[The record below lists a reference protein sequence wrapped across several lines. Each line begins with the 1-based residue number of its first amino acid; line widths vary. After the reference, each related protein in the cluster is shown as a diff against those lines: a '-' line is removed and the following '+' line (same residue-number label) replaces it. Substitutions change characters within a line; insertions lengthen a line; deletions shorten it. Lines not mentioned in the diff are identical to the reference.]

1 MTSGGAGQERNRL
14 NGGVLALA
22 VAIWTLAL
30 LWLAVASGPQHDYC
44 SYLEQWK
51 LVLSGA
57 NPWATDNAYGPLHN
71 ALAPLTAFGPLGPK
85 LVIAAAFL
93 IANICLVRELY
104 KSGGLRAV
112 CGIYL
117 LAIPANVLIVSV
129 AIVYGINDALVAAF
143 VIFALLARRSE
154 RLVLS
159 GAMLGLAVL
168 LKYYPAV
175 LVPAFAFGLGRIG
188 LRLIASAVIVTL
200 IGCAVGFTIWGADV
214 FTALAYGSSR
224 EPKLMSLLAALGAYP
239 NLIGGPDIVA
249 ALIKTNSL
257 FVIAATAL
265 AVFAAWRLKVSWLES
280 SVICVLVMFAAYK
293 VGHQQF
299 FVTWL
304 ALVAALPLLNTES
317 SKRLAW
323 ICLPF
328 VLFLS
333 AYQWGYAY
341 GSDNYRE
348 TLGNVRSAG
357 GFVAFGLAA
366 MTIAASFAIYR
377 PGAQNRMGQKSK
389 ARKIPRDTDRR
400 SSRGRVRF

>member
-1 MTSGGAGQERNRL
+1 MTNGNAGHERNGL
-14 NGGVLALA
+14 NGASLALA
-22 VAIWTLAL
+22 VAIWTLAMF
-30 LWLAVASGPQHDYC
+30 WLAIASGPQHDYY

-57 NPWATDNAYGPLHN
+57 NPWAADNAYGPLHN

-93 IANICLVRELY
+93 IANIFLVRQLY
-104 KSGGLRAV
+104 ETGGINSLRL
-112 CGIYL
+112 YL

-129 AIVYGINDALVAAF
+129 AIVHGLNDALVAAF
-143 VIFALLARRSE
+143 VIFALLARHSE

-159 GAMLGLAVL
+159 GALLGLAIL

-175 LVPAFAFGLGRIG
+175 LVPAFAFGLGRRG
-188 LRLIASAVIVTL
+188 LRLLASAAIATL
-200 IGCAVGFTIWGADV
+200 IGCAVGFAIWGADV

-249 ALIKTNSL
+249 SLVKTNTL
-257 FVIAATAL
+257 FVVTATAL
-265 AVFAAWRLKVSWLES
+265 ALFASWKLKVSWLES
-280 SVICVLVMFAAYK
+280 SVICLLVMFTAYK

-299 FVTWL
+299 CVTWL
-304 ALVAALPLLNTES
+304 VLVAALPLANTQS
-317 SKRLAW
+317 SARLAW

-341 GSDNYRE
+341 GSDNYRD
-348 TLGNVRSAG
+348 TLGIVRSAG

-366 MTIAASFAIYR
+366 ITIAASFAIYR
-377 PGAQNRMGQKSK
+377 PGAQNRT
-389 ARKIPRDTDRR
+389 A
-400 SSRGRVRF
+400 